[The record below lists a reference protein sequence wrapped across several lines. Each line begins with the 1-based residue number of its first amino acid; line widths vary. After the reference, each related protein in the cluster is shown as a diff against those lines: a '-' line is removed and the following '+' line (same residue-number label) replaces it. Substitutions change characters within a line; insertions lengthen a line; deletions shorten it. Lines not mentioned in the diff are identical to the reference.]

1 MNYISV
7 YLIFLMSLDK
17 KAKLT
22 PLMKQYNQIKVKYP
36 DALLLFRVGDFYET
50 FGKDAIKTSK
60 ILGIILT
67 KKGAGSMSEI
77 ELAGFPYHSIN
88 NYLPK
93 LVKAGCRVAI
103 CDQLENPKLTK
114 KLVKRG
120 VTELVT
126 PGVAIND
133 DVLEHNKNNYLSA
146 ITFGKKKSGISFMD
160 ISTGDFSFFSG
171 SINQINLII
180 EKYDPAEII
189 VSKLS
194 KNEFISNFG
203 TDFTTFF
210 QEDWVFDY
218 ENSYDSLIELF
229 ETNSLKGFGVEDDDK
244 EGIIAAG
251 VVLHYLSETQ
261 NNKLA
266 HIKSLKKINTENYL
280 SLDRFTTRNLE
291 LNYSTNGGVSLIEV
305 IDFTITSIG
314 SRVLKKW
321 LNFPLKSIEKLKQ
334 RHDFVEIL
342 LDEKHLTESLIDH
355 LKEIVDI
362 ERIASKIATAK
373 VNPRELVSLKKSIG
387 EIQKIKNKF
396 EKNSNDLIVKTG
408 KKLIECKTIFS
419 KIENTIK
426 EDVPVSVSKGNFIA
440 EGFSKELDELRA
452 ILKDGK
458 SMLDKIL
465 KKELLE
471 NDIPSLKIGFNN
483 IFGYYFEVRNTHKE
497 KVPNEWIR
505 KQTLVNAERYINED
519 LKNYETKILGAEEK
533 IQELELSYYSEL
545 LNSLQENLEGI
556 MVNSILIGKIDC
568 FLSFAI
574 AASKFNFCK
583 PVFND
588 SNNIQ
593 IVQGRHPVIEQ
604 NLEDGE
610 MFIPNDIE
618 LDQDKQQIM
627 MISGPNMS
635 GKSAIL
641 RQTALIIIM
650 AQIGSYVP
658 AKEVNIGI
666 TDKIFT
672 RVGASDN
679 ISQGESTFMVEMNEA
694 AAILNNL
701 TSKSLI
707 LLDEIGR
714 GTSTYDGIS
723 IAWAIT
729 EYLHEHPFKPK
740 TLFATHYHELNV
752 MKDKFERIKNFNVS
766 VMEGDNNILFLR
778 KLEPEGSEHSFG
790 IHVAKMAGLPKQVI
804 DIANQKLKFLEKSR
818 NISNR
823 KKSLSNKNKEM
834 QLSFISLDDPLVEE
848 LKQEILKIDID
859 NLKPLEALLVLNKLK
874 KKLDNG

>member
-1 MNYISV
+1 
-7 YLIFLMSLDK
+7 MSLDK
-17 KAKLT
+17 KVKLT

-50 FGKDAIKTSK
+50 FGKDAIKASK

-146 ITFGKKKSGISFMD
+146 ITFGKNKSGISFMD

-171 SINQINLII
+171 SINQIKLII
-180 EKYDPAEII
+180 EKYEPAEIV

-194 KNEFISNFG
+194 KTEFFSNFG

-218 ENSYDSLIELF
+218 ENSYESLIELF
-229 ETNSLKGFGVEDDDK
+229 ETKSLKGFGVEVDDK

-261 NNKLA
+261 HNKLA

-291 LNYSTNGGVSLIEV
+291 LNYSANGGVSLIEV
-305 IDFTITSIG
+305 IDFTSTSIG

-321 LNFPLKSIEKLKQ
+321 LNFPLKSIQKLKL

-342 LDEKHLTESLIDH
+342 LNEKKLTENLINH

-387 EIQKIKNKF
+387 EIQMIKKTF
-396 EKNSNDLIVKTG
+396 EKNNNDLIIKTG
-408 KKLIECKTIFS
+408 KKLVTCKTIFS
-419 KIENTIK
+419 KIEKTIK
-426 EDVPVSVSKGNFIA
+426 EDVPVSISKGNFIA
-440 EGFSKELDELRA
+440 EGFSKELDELRGL
-452 ILKDGK
+452 IKHGK

-465 KKELLE
+465 KKELLK

-505 KQTLVNAERYINED
+505 KQTLVSAERYINED

-533 IQELELSYYSEL
+533 IQELELSYYSQL
-545 LNSLQENLEGI
+545 LNSLQENLDGI
-556 MVNSILIGKIDC
+556 MANSILIGEIDC
-568 FLSFAI
+568 FLSFAT

-583 PVFND
+583 PVFNE

-593 IVQGRHPVIEQ
+593 IIQGRHPVIEQ

-610 MFIPNDIE
+610 IFIPNDIK
-618 LDQDKQQIM
+618 LDQENQQIM

-729 EYLHEHPFKPK
+729 EYLHEHAFKPK

-818 NISNR
+818 DISNR

-848 LKQEILKIDID
+848 LKQEISEIDID
-859 NLKPLEALLVLNKLK
+859 NLKPLEALLILNKLK
-874 KKLDNG
+874 KKLDKG

>member
-1 MNYISV
+1 
-7 YLIFLMSLDK
+7 MSLDK
-17 KAKLT
+17 KVKLT

-50 FGKDAIKTSK
+50 FGKDAIKASK

-146 ITFGKKKSGISFMD
+146 ITFGKNKSGISFMD

-171 SINQINLII
+171 SINQIKLII
-180 EKYDPAEII
+180 EKYEPAEIV

-194 KNEFISNFG
+194 KTEFLSNFG

-218 ENSYDSLIELF
+218 ENSYESLIELF
-229 ETNSLKGFGVEDDDK
+229 ETKSLKGFGVEVDDK

-261 NNKLA
+261 HNKLA

-291 LNYSTNGGVSLIEV
+291 LNYSANGGVSLIEV
-305 IDFTITSIG
+305 IDFTSTSIG

-321 LNFPLKSIEKLKQ
+321 LNFPLKSIQKLKL

-342 LDEKHLTESLIDH
+342 LNEKKLTENLINH

-387 EIQKIKNKF
+387 EIQMIKKTF
-396 EKNSNDLIVKTG
+396 EKNNNDLIIKTG
-408 KKLIECKTIFS
+408 KKLVTCKTIFS
-419 KIENTIK
+419 KIEKTIK
-426 EDVPVSVSKGNFIA
+426 EDVPVSISKGNFIA
-440 EGFSKELDELRA
+440 EGFSKELDELRGL
-452 ILKDGK
+452 IKHGK

-465 KKELLE
+465 KKELLK

-505 KQTLVNAERYINED
+505 KQTLVSAERYINED

-533 IQELELSYYSEL
+533 IQELELSYYSQL
-545 LNSLQENLEGI
+545 LNSLQENLDGI
-556 MVNSILIGKIDC
+556 MANSILIGEIDC
-568 FLSFAI
+568 FLSFAT

-583 PVFND
+583 PVFNE

-593 IVQGRHPVIEQ
+593 IIQGRHPVIEQ

-610 MFIPNDIE
+610 IFIPNDIK
-618 LDQDKQQIM
+618 LDQENQQIM

-729 EYLHEHPFKPK
+729 EYLHEHAFKPK

-818 NISNR
+818 DISNR

-848 LKQEILKIDID
+848 LKQEISEIDID
-859 NLKPLEALLVLNKLK
+859 NLKPLEALLILNKLK
-874 KKLDNG
+874 KKLDKG

>member
-1 MNYISV
+1 
-7 YLIFLMSLDK
+7 MSLDK
-17 KAKLT
+17 KVKIT

-50 FGKDAIKTSK
+50 FGKDAIKASK

-126 PGVAIND
+126 PGVAMND
-133 DVLEHNKNNYLSA
+133 DVLDQNKNNYLSA

-160 ISTGDFSFFSG
+160 ISTGDFTFFSG
-171 SINQINLII
+171 SINQIKLII

-189 VSKLS
+189 ISKTS
-194 KNEFISNFG
+194 KNEFYSIFG
-203 TDFTTFF
+203 TDYTTFF

-218 ENSYDSLIELF
+218 ENSCDSLIELF
-229 ETNSLKGFGVEDDDK
+229 ETKSLKGFGVEDDDK

-261 NNKLA
+261 HNKLA
-266 HIKSLKKINTENYL
+266 HIKSIQKINTENHL
-280 SLDRFTTRNLE
+280 SLDRFTSRNLE
-291 LNYSTNGGVSLIEV
+291 LNYSTNGGVPLIEV
-305 IDFTITSIG
+305 IDFTTTSIG
-314 SRVLKKW
+314 SRLLKKW
-321 LNFPLKSIEKLKQ
+321 LNFPLKSIEKLKV

-342 LDEKHLTESLIDH
+342 LDEKNLTASLITH

-387 EIQKIKNKF
+387 EIQEIKNIF

-408 KKLIECKTIFS
+408 KKFVTCKAIFS
-419 KIENTIK
+419 KIEKTIK
-426 EDVPVSVSKGNFIA
+426 EDVPVAVSKGNFIA
-440 EGFSKELDELRA
+440 EGFSKELDELRE
-452 ILKDGK
+452 ILNDGK
-458 SMLDKIL
+458 SMLNKIL
-465 KKELLE
+465 KKELLK

-483 IFGYYFEVRNTHKE
+483 IFGYYFEVRNTHRE
-497 KVPNEWIR
+497 KVPNEWSR

-533 IQELELSYYSEL
+533 IQELELSYYSKL
-545 LNSLQENLEGI
+545 LNSLQENLDGI
-556 MVNSILIGKIDC
+556 MVNSVLIGKIDC

-583 PVFND
+583 PVFNE

-593 IVQGRHPVIEQ
+593 IIQGRHPVIEQ

-610 MFIPNDIE
+610 VFIPNDIE
-618 LDQDKQQIM
+618 LDQEKQQIM

-650 AQIGSYVP
+650 AQIGSFVS
-658 AKEVNIGI
+658 ANKVNIGI

-729 EYLHEHPFKPK
+729 EYLHEHPLKPK

-752 MKDKFERIKNFNVS
+752 MKDKFGRIKNFNVS
-766 VMEGDNNILFLR
+766 VMESDNNILFLR

-818 NISNR
+818 NILDR

-834 QLSFISLDDPLVEE
+834 QLSFISLDDPIVEE

-859 NLKPLEALLVLNKLK
+859 NLKPLEALIILNKLK
-874 KKLDNG
+874 KKLDIG

>member
-1 MNYISV
+1 MG
-7 YLIFLMSLDK
+7 LDK
-17 KAKLT
+17 KVKLT

-50 FGKDAIKTSK
+50 FGEDAIKASK

-171 SINQINLII
+171 SINQIKLII

-189 VSKLS
+189 ISKLS
-194 KNEFISNFG
+194 KKEFQSNFG
-203 TDFTTFF
+203 SDFTTFF

-218 ENSYDSLIELF
+218 ENSYDLLKEIF
-229 ETNSLKGFGVEDDDK
+229 ETKTLKGFGVENDDK

-261 NNKLA
+261 HNKLS
-266 HIKSLKKINTENYL
+266 HIKSLKRIDTENYL
-280 SLDRFTTRNLE
+280 SLDRFTSRNLE
-291 LNYSTNGGVSLIEV
+291 LNYSTNGGVSLIDV
-305 IDFTITSIG
+305 IDFTTTSIG
-314 SRVLKKW
+314 SRLLKKW
-321 LNFPLKSIEKLKQ
+321 LNFPLKSIKKLKL

-342 LDEKHLTESLIDH
+342 LNEKKLTESLIDH

-362 ERIASKIATAK
+362 ERIASKIATSK
-373 VNPRELVSLKKSIG
+373 VNPRELVALKKSIG
-387 EIQKIKNKF
+387 EIQKIKNGF
-396 EKNSNDLIVKTG
+396 EKNSNNLIVKTG
-408 KKLIECKTIFS
+408 KKLVTCETIFS
-419 KIENTIK
+419 EIEKTIK
-426 EDVPVSVSKGNFIA
+426 ENVPVSVSKGNFIA
-440 EGFSKELDELRA
+440 EGFSKELDELRE
-452 ILKDGK
+452 IIKDGK
-458 SMLDKIL
+458 SMLDKML
-465 KKELLE
+465 KKELLK

-483 IFGYYFEVRNTHKE
+483 IFGYYFEVRNTHKG

-505 KQTLVNAERYINED
+505 KQTLVNAERYVNED

-533 IQELELSYYSEL
+533 IRELELKYYSKL
-545 LNSLQENLEGI
+545 LNSLQKNLDGI

-574 AASKFNFCK
+574 AASKFKFCR
-583 PVFND
+583 PVFNE
-588 SNNIQ
+588 SNNIE
-593 IVQGRHPVIEQ
+593 IIQGRHPVIEQ
-604 NLEDGE
+604 NLDDGE
-610 MFIPNDIE
+610 LFIPNDIR
-618 LDQDKQQIM
+618 LDQNNQQIM

-650 AQIGSYVP
+650 AQIGSFVP

-679 ISQGESTFMVEMNEA
+679 ISQGESTFMVEMNES

-729 EYLHEHPFKPK
+729 EYLHQHPLKPK

-752 MKDKFERIKNFNVS
+752 MKDEFKRIKNFNVS
-766 VMEGDNNILFLR
+766 VMESDNNILFLR
-778 KLEPEGSEHSFG
+778 KLKPEGSEHSFG
-790 IHVAKMAGLPKQVI
+790 IHVAKMAGLPKEVI

-818 NISNR
+818 NTSNR
-823 KKSLSNKNKEM
+823 KKSLSKKNNEM
-834 QLSFISLDDPLVEE
+834 QLSFISLDDPLIEE

-859 NLKPLEALLVLNKLK
+859 NLKPLDALVILNKLK

>member
-1 MNYISV
+1 
-7 YLIFLMSLDK
+7 MSLDK
-17 KAKLT
+17 GVKLT

-50 FGKDAIKTSK
+50 FGKDAIKASK

-171 SINQINLII
+171 SISQIKLII
-180 EKYDPAEII
+180 EKYEPAEII
-189 VSKLS
+189 ISKLS
-194 KNEFISNFG
+194 KNEFLSNFG
-203 TDFTTFF
+203 ADLTTFF

-218 ENSYDSLIELF
+218 ENSHDSLTELF
-229 ETNSLKGFGVEDDDK
+229 ETKSLKGFGVEDDDR

-261 NNKLA
+261 HNKLA
-266 HIKSLKKINTENYL
+266 HIKSFKKINSENYL

-305 IDFTITSIG
+305 IDFTTTSIG

-321 LNFPLKSIEKLKQ
+321 LNFPLKSIQKLKL
-334 RHDFVEIL
+334 RHNFVEIL
-342 LDEKHLTESLIDH
+342 LDDTHLKENLIDR

-362 ERIASKIATAK
+362 ERIASKIATLK
-373 VNPRELVSLKKSIG
+373 VNPRELVSLKKSIV
-387 EIQKIKNKF
+387 EIQNIKKIF

-408 KKLIECKTIFS
+408 KKLVTCNTIFS
-419 KIENTIK
+419 KIEKTIK
-426 EDVPVSVSKGNFIA
+426 EDVPVSISKGNFIA
-440 EGFSKELDELRA
+440 NGFSKELDELRLL
-452 ILKDGK
+452 LKDGK

-497 KVPNEWIR
+497 KVPNEWVR

-533 IQELELSYYSEL
+533 IQELEMNYYSQL
-545 LNSLQENLEGI
+545 LNSLQEHLEGI

-568 FLSFAI
+568 FLSFAL

-583 PVFND
+583 PVFNE
-588 SNNIQ
+588 SNNIK
-593 IVQGRHPVIEQ
+593 IIQGRHPVIEQ

-610 MFIPNDIE
+610 IFIPNDIE
-618 LDQDKQQIM
+618 LDQVKQQIM

-658 AKEVNIGI
+658 AKEVDIGI

-672 RVGASDN
+672 RVGANDN
-679 ISQGESTFMVEMNEA
+679 ISKGESTFMVEMNEA

-766 VMEGDNNILFLR
+766 VMESDNNILFLR

-790 IHVAKMAGLPKQVI
+790 IHVAKLAGLPKQVI
-804 DIANQKLKFLEKSR
+804 EIANQKLKFLEKSH
-818 NISNR
+818 NISDR
-823 KKSLSNKNKEM
+823 KKSLSNKKKEM
-834 QLSFISLDDPLVEE
+834 QLSFISPEDPLGEE
-848 LKQEILKIDID
+848 LKQEISKIDID
-859 NLKPLEALLVLNKLK
+859 NLKPLEALLILNKLK
-874 KKLDNG
+874 KKLGKG

>member
-1 MNYISV
+1 
-7 YLIFLMSLDK
+7 MSLDK
-17 KAKLT
+17 GVKLT

-50 FGKDAIKTSK
+50 FGKDAIKASK

-171 SINQINLII
+171 SISQIKLIV
-180 EKYDPAEII
+180 EKYEPAEII
-189 VSKLS
+189 ISKLS
-194 KNEFISNFG
+194 KNEFLSNFG
-203 TDFTTFF
+203 ADLTTFF

-218 ENSYDSLIELF
+218 ENSHDSLIELF
-229 ETNSLKGFGVEDDDK
+229 ETKSLKGFGVEDDDR

-261 NNKLA
+261 HNKLA
-266 HIKSLKKINTENYL
+266 HIKSFKKINSENYL

-305 IDFTITSIG
+305 IDFTTTSIG

-321 LNFPLKSIEKLKQ
+321 LNFPLKSIQKLKL

-342 LDEKHLTESLIDH
+342 LDDTHLKENLIDR

-362 ERIASKIATAK
+362 ERIASKIATLK
-373 VNPRELVSLKKSIG
+373 VNPRELVSLKKSIV
-387 EIQKIKNKF
+387 EIQNIKKIF

-408 KKLIECKTIFS
+408 KKLVTCNTIFS
-419 KIENTIK
+419 KIEKTIK
-426 EDVPVSVSKGNFIA
+426 EDVPVSISKGNFIA
-440 EGFSKELDELRA
+440 NGFSKKLDELRLL
-452 ILKDGK
+452 LKDGK

-497 KVPNEWIR
+497 KVPNEWVR

-533 IQELELSYYSEL
+533 IQELELNYYSQL
-545 LNSLQENLEGI
+545 LNSLQEHLEGI

-568 FLSFAI
+568 FLSFAL

-583 PVFND
+583 PVFNE
-588 SNNIQ
+588 SNNIK
-593 IVQGRHPVIEQ
+593 IIQGRHPVIEQ

-610 MFIPNDIE
+610 IFIPNDIE
-618 LDQDKQQIM
+618 LDQVKQQIM

-672 RVGASDN
+672 RVGANDN
-679 ISQGESTFMVEMNEA
+679 ISKGESTFMVEMNEA

-766 VMEGDNNILFLR
+766 VMESDNNILFLR

-804 DIANQKLKFLEKSR
+804 EIANQKLKFLEKSH
-818 NISNR
+818 NISDR
-823 KKSLSNKNKEM
+823 KKSLSNKKKEM

-848 LKQEILKIDID
+848 LKHEILEIDID
-859 NLKPLEALLVLNKLK
+859 NLKPLEALLILNKLK
-874 KKLDNG
+874 KKLDKG

>member
-1 MNYISV
+1 MGLN
-7 YLIFLMSLDK
+7 K
-17 KAKLT
+17 KVKLT

-50 FGKDAIKTSK
+50 FGEDAIKASK

-171 SINQINLII
+171 SINQIKLII
-180 EKYDPAEII
+180 EKYNPAEII
-189 VSKLS
+189 ISKLT
-194 KNEFISNFG
+194 KKEFQSNFG
-203 TDFTTFF
+203 SDFTTFF

-218 ENSYDSLIELF
+218 ENSYDSLKEIF
-229 ETNSLKGFGVEDDDK
+229 ETKTLKGFGVENDDK

-261 NNKLA
+261 HNKLA
-266 HIKSLKKINTENYL
+266 HIKTLKRIDTENYL
-280 SLDRFTTRNLE
+280 SLDKFTTRNLE
-291 LNYSTNGGVSLIEV
+291 LNYSTNGGVSLIDV
-305 IDFTITSIG
+305 IDFTTTSIG
-314 SRVLKKW
+314 SRLLKKW
-321 LNFPLKSIEKLKQ
+321 LNFPLKSIKKLKL

-342 LDEKHLTESLIDH
+342 LNEKKLTDSLIDH

-362 ERIASKIATAK
+362 ERIASKIATSK

-387 EIQKIKNKF
+387 EIQKIKNRF
-396 EKNSNDLIVKTG
+396 ENNSNDLIVKTG
-408 KKLIECKTIFS
+408 KKLVTCETIFS
-419 KIENTIK
+419 EIEKTIK

-440 EGFSKELDELRA
+440 EGFSKELDELRE
-452 ILKDGK
+452 ILRGGK

-465 KKELLE
+465 KQELLK

-505 KQTLVNAERYINED
+505 KQTLVNAERYVNED

-533 IQELELSYYSEL
+533 IQELELRYYSKL
-545 LNSLQENLEGI
+545 LNSLQKNLDGI

-574 AASKFNFCK
+574 AASKFKFCK
-583 PVFND
+583 PVFNE
-588 SNNIQ
+588 SNNIE
-593 IVQGRHPVIEQ
+593 IIQGRHPVIEQ
-604 NLEDGE
+604 NLDDGE
-610 MFIPNDIE
+610 LFIPNDIR
-618 LDQDKQQIM
+618 LDQNNQQIM
-627 MISGPNMS
+627 IISGPNMS

-650 AQIGSYVP
+650 AQIGSFVP

-679 ISQGESTFMVEMNEA
+679 ISQGESTFMVEMNES

-729 EYLHEHPFKPK
+729 EYLHQHPLKPK

-752 MKDKFERIKNFNVS
+752 MKDEFKRIKNFNVS
-766 VMEGDNNILFLR
+766 VMESDNNILFLR

-790 IHVAKMAGLPKQVI
+790 IHVAKMAGLPKEVI

-818 NISNR
+818 NTSNR
-823 KKSLSNKNKEM
+823 KKSLSKKNDEM
-834 QLSFISLDDPLVEE
+834 QLSFISLDDPLIEE
-848 LKQEILKIDID
+848 LKQEILKLDID
-859 NLKPLEALLVLNKLK
+859 NLKPLDALVVLNKLK

>member
-1 MNYISV
+1 
-7 YLIFLMSLDK
+7 MSLDK
-17 KAKLT
+17 EVKLT

-50 FGKDAIKTSK
+50 FGKDAIKASK

-171 SINQINLII
+171 SISQIKLII
-180 EKYDPAEII
+180 EKYEPSEII
-189 VSKLS
+189 ISKLS
-194 KNEFISNFG
+194 KNEFLSNFSA
-203 TDFTTFF
+203 DLTTFF

-218 ENSYDSLIELF
+218 ENSHDSLIELF
-229 ETNSLKGFGVEDDDK
+229 ETKSLKGFGVEDDDI

-261 NNKLA
+261 HNKLA
-266 HIKSLKKINTENYL
+266 HIKSLKKINSENYL

-305 IDFTITSIG
+305 IDFTTTSIG

-321 LNFPLKSIEKLKQ
+321 LNFPLKSIQKLKL

-342 LDEKHLTESLIDH
+342 LDDTHLKENLIDR

-362 ERIASKIATAK
+362 ERIASKIATLK
-373 VNPRELVSLKKSIG
+373 VNPRELVSLKKSIV
-387 EIQKIKNKF
+387 EIQNIKKIF

-408 KKLIECKTIFS
+408 KKLVTCNTIFS
-419 KIENTIK
+419 KIEKTIK
-426 EDVPVSVSKGNFIA
+426 EDVPVSISKGNFIA
-440 EGFSKELDELRA
+440 NGFSKELDELRLL
-452 ILKDGK
+452 LKDGK

-465 KKELLE
+465 KKELLG

-497 KVPNEWIR
+497 KVPNEWVR

-533 IQELELSYYSEL
+533 IQELELNYYSQL
-545 LNSLQENLEGI
+545 LNSLQEHLEGI

-568 FLSFAI
+568 FLSFAL

-583 PVFND
+583 PVFNE
-588 SNNIQ
+588 SNNIK
-593 IVQGRHPVIEQ
+593 IIQGRHPVIEQ

-610 MFIPNDIE
+610 IFIPNDIE
-618 LDQDKQQIM
+618 LDQVKQQIM

-672 RVGASDN
+672 RVGANDN
-679 ISQGESTFMVEMNEA
+679 ISKGESTFMVEMNEA

-766 VMEGDNNILFLR
+766 VMESDNNILFLR

-804 DIANQKLKFLEKSR
+804 EIANQKLKFLEKSH
-818 NISNR
+818 NISDR
-823 KKSLSNKNKEM
+823 KKSLSDKKKEM
-834 QLSFISLDDPLVEE
+834 QLSFISPEDALGEE
-848 LKQEILKIDID
+848 LKQEISKIDID
-859 NLKPLEALLVLNKLK
+859 NLKPLEALLILNKLK
-874 KKLDNG
+874 KKLGKG

>member
-1 MNYISV
+1 
-7 YLIFLMSLDK
+7 MSLDK
-17 KAKLT
+17 EVKLT

-50 FGKDAIKTSK
+50 FGKDAIKASK

-171 SINQINLII
+171 SISQIKLII
-180 EKYDPAEII
+180 EKYEPAEII
-189 VSKLS
+189 ISKLS
-194 KNEFISNFG
+194 KNEFLSNFG
-203 TDFTTFF
+203 ADLTTFF

-218 ENSYDSLIELF
+218 ENSHDSLIELF
-229 ETNSLKGFGVEDDDK
+229 ETKSLKGFGVEDDDR

-261 NNKLA
+261 HNKLA
-266 HIKSLKKINTENYL
+266 HIKSFKKINSENYL

-305 IDFTITSIG
+305 IDFTTTSIG

-321 LNFPLKSIEKLKQ
+321 LNFPLKSIQKLKL

-342 LDEKHLTESLIDH
+342 LDDTHLKENLIDR

-362 ERIASKIATAK
+362 ERIASKIATLK
-373 VNPRELVSLKKSIG
+373 VNPRELVSLKKSIV
-387 EIQKIKNKF
+387 EIQNIKKIF

-408 KKLIECKTIFS
+408 KKLVTCNTIFS
-419 KIENTIK
+419 KIEKTIK
-426 EDVPVSVSKGNFIA
+426 EDVPVSISKGNFIA
-440 EGFSKELDELRA
+440 NGFSKELDELRLL
-452 ILKDGK
+452 LKDGK

-497 KVPNEWIR
+497 KVPNEWVR

-533 IQELELSYYSEL
+533 IQELELSYYSQL
-545 LNSLQENLEGI
+545 LNSLQEDLEGI
-556 MVNSILIGKIDC
+556 MVNSVLIGKIDC
-568 FLSFAI
+568 FLSFAL

-583 PVFND
+583 PVFNE
-588 SNNIQ
+588 SNNIK
-593 IVQGRHPVIEQ
+593 IIQGRHPVIEQ

-610 MFIPNDIE
+610 IFIPNDIE
-618 LDQDKQQIM
+618 LDQVKQQIM

-672 RVGASDN
+672 RVGANDN
-679 ISQGESTFMVEMNEA
+679 ISKGESTFMVEMNEA

-766 VMEGDNNILFLR
+766 VMESDNNILFLR

-790 IHVAKMAGLPKQVI
+790 IHVAKLAGLPKQVI
-804 DIANQKLKFLEKSR
+804 EIANQKLKFLEKSH
-818 NISNR
+818 NISDR
-823 KKSLSNKNKEM
+823 KKSLSNKKKEM
-834 QLSFISLDDPLVEE
+834 QLSFISPEDPLGEE
-848 LKQEILKIDID
+848 LKQEISKIDID
-859 NLKPLEALLVLNKLK
+859 NLKPLEALLILNKLK
-874 KKLDNG
+874 KKLGKG

>member
-1 MNYISV
+1 
-7 YLIFLMSLDK
+7 MSLDK
-17 KAKLT
+17 EVKLT

-50 FGKDAIKTSK
+50 FGKDAIKASK

-67 KKGAGSMSEI
+67 KKGSGSMSEI

-171 SINQINLII
+171 SISQIKLII
-180 EKYDPAEII
+180 EKYEPAEII
-189 VSKLS
+189 ISKLS
-194 KNEFISNFG
+194 KNEFLSNFSA
-203 TDFTTFF
+203 DLTTFF

-218 ENSYDSLIELF
+218 ENSHDSLIELF
-229 ETNSLKGFGVEDDDK
+229 ETKSLKGFGVEDDDR

-261 NNKLA
+261 HNKLA
-266 HIKSLKKINTENYL
+266 HIKSFKKINSENYL

-305 IDFTITSIG
+305 IDFTTTSIG

-321 LNFPLKSIEKLKQ
+321 LNFPLKSIQKLKL

-342 LDEKHLTESLIDH
+342 LDDTHLKENLIDR

-362 ERIASKIATAK
+362 ERIASKIATLK
-373 VNPRELVSLKKSIG
+373 VNPRELVSLKKSIV
-387 EIQKIKNKF
+387 EIQNIKKIF

-408 KKLIECKTIFS
+408 KKLVTCNTIFS
-419 KIENTIK
+419 KIEKTIK
-426 EDVPVSVSKGNFIA
+426 EDVPVSISKGNFIA
-440 EGFSKELDELRA
+440 NGFSKELDELRLL
-452 ILKDGK
+452 LKDGK

-497 KVPNEWIR
+497 KVPNEWVR

-533 IQELELSYYSEL
+533 IQELELNYYSQL
-545 LNSLQENLEGI
+545 LNSLQEHLEGI

-568 FLSFAI
+568 FLSFAL

-583 PVFND
+583 PVFNE
-588 SNNIQ
+588 SNNIK
-593 IVQGRHPVIEQ
+593 IIQGRHPVIEQ

-610 MFIPNDIE
+610 IFIPNDIE
-618 LDQDKQQIM
+618 LDQVKQQIM

-672 RVGASDN
+672 RVGANDN
-679 ISQGESTFMVEMNEA
+679 ISKGESTFMVEMNEA
-694 AAILNNL
+694 ASILNNL

-766 VMEGDNNILFLR
+766 VMESDNNILFLR

-790 IHVAKMAGLPKQVI
+790 IHVAKLAGLPKQVI
-804 DIANQKLKFLEKSR
+804 EIANQKLKFLEKSH
-818 NISNR
+818 NISDR
-823 KKSLSNKNKEM
+823 KKSLSNKKKEM
-834 QLSFISLDDPLVEE
+834 QLSFISPEDHLGEE
-848 LKQEILKIDID
+848 LKQDILKIDID
-859 NLKPLEALLVLNKLK
+859 NLKPLEALLILNKLK
-874 KKLDNG
+874 KKLGKG

>member
-1 MNYISV
+1 
-7 YLIFLMSLDK
+7 MSLDK
-17 KAKLT
+17 EVKLT

-50 FGKDAIKTSK
+50 FGKDAIKASK

-171 SINQINLII
+171 SISQIKLII
-180 EKYDPAEII
+180 EKYEPAEII
-189 VSKLS
+189 ISKLS
-194 KNEFISNFG
+194 KNEFLSNFG
-203 TDFTTFF
+203 ADLTTFF

-218 ENSYDSLIELF
+218 ENSHDSLTELF
-229 ETNSLKGFGVEDDDK
+229 ETKSLKGFGVEDDDR

-261 NNKLA
+261 HNKLA
-266 HIKSLKKINTENYL
+266 HIKSFKKINSENYL

-305 IDFTITSIG
+305 IDFTTTSIG

-321 LNFPLKSIEKLKQ
+321 LNFPLKSIQKLKL

-342 LDEKHLTESLIDH
+342 LDDTHLKENLIDR

-362 ERIASKIATAK
+362 ERIASKIATLK
-373 VNPRELVSLKKSIG
+373 VNPRELVSLKKSIV
-387 EIQKIKNKF
+387 EIQNIKKIF

-408 KKLIECKTIFS
+408 KKLVTCNTIFS
-419 KIENTIK
+419 KIEKTIK
-426 EDVPVSVSKGNFIA
+426 EDVPVSISKGNFIA
-440 EGFSKELDELRA
+440 NGFSKELDELRLL
-452 ILKDGK
+452 LKDGK

-497 KVPNEWIR
+497 KVPNEWVR

-533 IQELELSYYSEL
+533 IQELELNYYSQL
-545 LNSLQENLEGI
+545 LNSLQEHLEGI

-568 FLSFAI
+568 FLSFAL

-583 PVFND
+583 PVFNE
-588 SNNIQ
+588 SNNIK
-593 IVQGRHPVIEQ
+593 IIQGRHPVIEQ

-610 MFIPNDIE
+610 IFIPNDIE
-618 LDQDKQQIM
+618 LDQVKQQIM

-672 RVGASDN
+672 RVGANDN
-679 ISQGESTFMVEMNEA
+679 ISKGESTFMVEMNEA

-701 TSKSLI
+701 TPKSLI

-766 VMEGDNNILFLR
+766 VMESDNNILFLR

-790 IHVAKMAGLPKQVI
+790 IHVAKLAGLPKQVI
-804 DIANQKLKFLEKSR
+804 EIANQKLKFLEKSH
-818 NISNR
+818 NISDR
-823 KKSLSNKNKEM
+823 KKSLSNKKKEM
-834 QLSFISLDDPLVEE
+834 QLSFISPEDPLGEE
-848 LKQEILKIDID
+848 LKQEISKIDID
-859 NLKPLEALLVLNKLK
+859 NLKPLEALLILNKLK
-874 KKLDNG
+874 KKLGKG

>member
-1 MNYISV
+1 
-7 YLIFLMSLDK
+7 MSLDK
-17 KAKLT
+17 EVKLT

-50 FGKDAIKTSK
+50 FGKDAIKASK

-171 SINQINLII
+171 SISQIKLII
-180 EKYDPAEII
+180 EKYEPAEII
-189 VSKLS
+189 ISKLS
-194 KNEFISNFG
+194 KNEFLSNFG
-203 TDFTTFF
+203 ADLTTFF

-218 ENSYDSLIELF
+218 ENSHDSLTELF
-229 ETNSLKGFGVEDDDK
+229 ETKSLKGFGVEDDDR

-261 NNKLA
+261 HNKLA
-266 HIKSLKKINTENYL
+266 HIKSFKKINSENYL

-305 IDFTITSIG
+305 IDFTTTSIG

-321 LNFPLKSIEKLKQ
+321 LNFPLKSIQKLKL

-342 LDEKHLTESLIDH
+342 LDDTHLKENLIDR

-362 ERIASKIATAK
+362 ERIASKIATLK
-373 VNPRELVSLKKSIG
+373 VNPRELVSLKKSIV
-387 EIQKIKNKF
+387 EIQNIKKIF
-396 EKNSNDLIVKTG
+396 VKNSNDLIVKTG
-408 KKLIECKTIFS
+408 KKLVTCNTIFS
-419 KIENTIK
+419 KIEKTIK
-426 EDVPVSVSKGNFIA
+426 EDVPVSISKGNFIA
-440 EGFSKELDELRA
+440 NGFSKELDELRLL
-452 ILKDGK
+452 LKDGK

-497 KVPNEWIR
+497 KVPNEWVR

-533 IQELELSYYSEL
+533 IQELELNYYSQL
-545 LNSLQENLEGI
+545 LNSLQEHLEGI

-583 PVFND
+583 PVFNE
-588 SNNIQ
+588 SNNIK
-593 IVQGRHPVIEQ
+593 IIQGRHPVIEQ

-610 MFIPNDIE
+610 IFIPNDIE
-618 LDQDKQQIM
+618 LDQVKQQIM

-672 RVGASDN
+672 RVGANDN
-679 ISQGESTFMVEMNEA
+679 ISKGESTFMVEMNEA

-766 VMEGDNNILFLR
+766 VTESDNNILFLR

-790 IHVAKMAGLPKQVI
+790 IHVAKLAGLPKQVI
-804 DIANQKLKFLEKSR
+804 EIANQKLKFLEKSH
-818 NISNR
+818 NISDR
-823 KKSLSNKNKEM
+823 KKSLSNKKKEM
-834 QLSFISLDDPLVEE
+834 QLSFISPEDPLGEE
-848 LKQEILKIDID
+848 LKKEISKIDID
-859 NLKPLEALLVLNKLK
+859 NLKPLEALLILNKLK
-874 KKLDNG
+874 KKLGKG

>member
-1 MNYISV
+1 
-7 YLIFLMSLDK
+7 MSLDK
-17 KAKLT
+17 EVKLT

-50 FGKDAIKTSK
+50 FGKDAIKASK

-171 SINQINLII
+171 SISQIKLII
-180 EKYDPAEII
+180 EKYEPAEII
-189 VSKLS
+189 ISKLS
-194 KNEFISNFG
+194 KNEFLSNFG
-203 TDFTTFF
+203 ADLTTFF

-218 ENSYDSLIELF
+218 ENSHDSLIELF
-229 ETNSLKGFGVEDDDK
+229 ETKSLKGFGVEDDDR

-261 NNKLA
+261 HNKLA
-266 HIKSLKKINTENYL
+266 HIKSFKKINSENYL

-305 IDFTITSIG
+305 IDFTTTSIG

-321 LNFPLKSIEKLKQ
+321 LNFPLKSIQKLKL

-342 LDEKHLTESLIDH
+342 LDDTHLKENLIDR

-362 ERIASKIATAK
+362 ERIASKIATLK
-373 VNPRELVSLKKSIG
+373 VNPRELVSLKKSIV
-387 EIQKIKNKF
+387 EIQNIKKIF

-408 KKLIECKTIFS
+408 KKLVTCNTIFS
-419 KIENTIK
+419 KIEKTIK
-426 EDVPVSVSKGNFIA
+426 EDVPVSISKGNFIA
-440 EGFSKELDELRA
+440 NGFSKELDELRLL
-452 ILKDGK
+452 LKDGK

-497 KVPNEWIR
+497 KVPNEWVR

-533 IQELELSYYSEL
+533 IQELELSYYSQL
-545 LNSLQENLEGI
+545 LNSLQEHLEGI

-568 FLSFAI
+568 FLSFAL

-583 PVFND
+583 PVFNE
-588 SNNIQ
+588 SNNIK
-593 IVQGRHPVIEQ
+593 IIQGRHPVIEQ

-610 MFIPNDIE
+610 IFIPNDIE
-618 LDQDKQQIM
+618 LDQVKQQIM

-672 RVGASDN
+672 RVGANDN
-679 ISQGESTFMVEMNEA
+679 ISKGESTFMVEMNEA

-766 VMEGDNNILFLR
+766 VMESDNNILFLR

-804 DIANQKLKFLEKSR
+804 EIANQKLKFLEKSR
-818 NISNR
+818 NISDR
-823 KKSLSNKNKEM
+823 KKSLSNKKKEM
-834 QLSFISLDDPLVEE
+834 QLSFISPEDPLGEE
-848 LKQEILKIDID
+848 LKQEISKIDID
-859 NLKPLEALLVLNKLK
+859 NLKPLEALLILNKLK
-874 KKLDNG
+874 KKLGKG

>member
-1 MNYISV
+1 MG
-7 YLIFLMSLDK
+7 LDK
-17 KAKLT
+17 KVKLT

-50 FGKDAIKTSK
+50 FGEDAVKTSK

-171 SINQINLII
+171 SINQIKLII

-189 VSKLS
+189 ISKLS
-194 KNEFISNFG
+194 KKEFQSNFG
-203 TDFTTFF
+203 SDFTTFF

-218 ENSYDSLIELF
+218 ENSYDSLKEIF
-229 ETNSLKGFGVEDDDK
+229 ETKTLKGFGVENDDK

-261 NNKLA
+261 HNKLA
-266 HIKSLKKINTENYL
+266 HIKTLKRIDTENYL
-280 SLDRFTTRNLE
+280 SLDKFTIRNLE

-305 IDFTITSIG
+305 IDFTTTSIG
-314 SRVLKKW
+314 SRLLKKW
-321 LNFPLKSIEKLKQ
+321 LNFPLKSIKKLKI

-342 LDEKHLTESLIDH
+342 LNEKKLTESLIDH

-362 ERIASKIATAK
+362 ERIASKIATSK

-387 EIQKIKNKF
+387 EIQKIKNRF

-408 KKLIECKTIFS
+408 KKLVTCETIFS
-419 KIENTIK
+419 EIEKTIK

-440 EGFSKELDELRA
+440 EGFSKELDELRE

-465 KKELLE
+465 EKELLK

-497 KVPNEWIR
+497 KVPNDWIR
-505 KQTLVNAERYINED
+505 KQTLVNAERYVNED

-533 IQELELSYYSEL
+533 IQELELNYYFKL
-545 LNSLQENLEGI
+545 LNSLQKNLDGI
-556 MVNSILIGKIDC
+556 MINSILIGKIDC

-574 AASKFNFCK
+574 AASKFKFCK
-583 PVFND
+583 PVFNE
-588 SNNIQ
+588 SNNIE
-593 IVQGRHPVIEQ
+593 IIQGRHPVIEQ
-604 NLEDGE
+604 NLDDGE
-610 MFIPNDIE
+610 LFIPNDIK
-618 LDQDKQQIM
+618 LDQNNQQIM

-650 AQIGSYVP
+650 AQIGSFVP

-679 ISQGESTFMVEMNEA
+679 ISQGESTFMVEMNES

-729 EYLHEHPFKPK
+729 EYLHQHPLKPK

-752 MKDKFERIKNFNVS
+752 MKDEFKRIKNFNVS
-766 VMEGDNNILFLR
+766 VMESDNNILFLR

-804 DIANQKLKFLEKSR
+804 DIANQKLEFLEKSR
-818 NISNR
+818 NTSNR
-823 KKSLSNKNKEM
+823 KKSLSKKNNEM
-834 QLSFISLDDPLVEE
+834 QLSFISLDDPLIEE

-859 NLKPLEALLVLNKLK
+859 NLKPLEALIILNKLK

>member
-1 MNYISV
+1 
-7 YLIFLMSLDK
+7 MSLDK
-17 KAKLT
+17 EVKLT

-50 FGKDAIKTSK
+50 FGKDAIKASK

-171 SINQINLII
+171 SISQIKLII
-180 EKYDPAEII
+180 EKYEPAEII
-189 VSKLS
+189 ISKLS
-194 KNEFISNFG
+194 KNEFLSNFG
-203 TDFTTFF
+203 ADLTTFF

-218 ENSYDSLIELF
+218 ENSHDSLIELF
-229 ETNSLKGFGVEDDDK
+229 ETKSLKGFGVEDDDI

-261 NNKLA
+261 HNKLA
-266 HIKSLKKINTENYL
+266 HIRSLKKINSENYL

-305 IDFTITSIG
+305 IDFTTTSIG

-321 LNFPLKSIEKLKQ
+321 LNFPLKSIQKLKL

-342 LDEKHLTESLIDH
+342 LDDTHLKENLIDR

-362 ERIASKIATAK
+362 ERIASKIATLK
-373 VNPRELVSLKKSIG
+373 VNPRELVSLKKSIV
-387 EIQKIKNKF
+387 EIQNIKKIF

-408 KKLIECKTIFS
+408 KKLVTCNTIFS
-419 KIENTIK
+419 KIEKTIK
-426 EDVPVSVSKGNFIA
+426 EDVPVSISKGNFIA
-440 EGFSKELDELRA
+440 NGFSKELDELRLL
-452 ILKDGK
+452 LKDGK

-497 KVPNEWIR
+497 KVPNEWVR

-533 IQELELSYYSEL
+533 IQELELNYYSQL
-545 LNSLQENLEGI
+545 LNSLQEHLEGI

-568 FLSFAI
+568 FLSFAL

-583 PVFND
+583 PVFNE
-588 SNNIQ
+588 SNNIK
-593 IVQGRHPVIEQ
+593 IIQGRHPVIEQ

-610 MFIPNDIE
+610 IFIPNDIE
-618 LDQDKQQIM
+618 LDQVKQQIM

-672 RVGASDN
+672 RVGANDN
-679 ISQGESTFMVEMNEA
+679 ISKGESTFMVEMNEA

-766 VMEGDNNILFLR
+766 VMESDNNILFLR

-804 DIANQKLKFLEKSR
+804 EIANQKLKFLEKSH
-818 NISNR
+818 NISDR
-823 KKSLSNKNKEM
+823 KKSLSNKKKEM
-834 QLSFISLDDPLVEE
+834 QLSFISPEDHLGEE
-848 LKQEILKIDID
+848 LKQDILKIDID
-859 NLKPLEALLVLNKLK
+859 NLKPLEALLILNKLK
-874 KKLDNG
+874 KKLGKG

>member
-1 MNYISV
+1 
-7 YLIFLMSLDK
+7 MSLDK
-17 KAKLT
+17 GVKLT

-50 FGKDAIKTSK
+50 FGKDAIKASK

-171 SINQINLII
+171 SISQIKLII
-180 EKYDPAEII
+180 EKYEPAEII
-189 VSKLS
+189 ISKLS
-194 KNEFISNFG
+194 KNEFHSNFG
-203 TDFTTFF
+203 ADLTTFF

-218 ENSYDSLIELF
+218 ENSHDSLTELF
-229 ETNSLKGFGVEDDDK
+229 ETKSLKGFGVEDDDR

-261 NNKLA
+261 HNKLA
-266 HIKSLKKINTENYL
+266 HIKSFKKINSENYL

-305 IDFTITSIG
+305 IDFTTTSIG

-321 LNFPLKSIEKLKQ
+321 LNFPLKSIQKLKL
-334 RHDFVEIL
+334 RHNFVEIL
-342 LDEKHLTESLIDH
+342 LDDTHLKENLIDR

-362 ERIASKIATAK
+362 ERIASKIATLK
-373 VNPRELVSLKKSIG
+373 VNPRELVSLKKSIV
-387 EIQKIKNKF
+387 EIQNIKKIF

-408 KKLIECKTIFS
+408 KKLFTCNTIFS
-419 KIENTIK
+419 KIEKTIK
-426 EDVPVSVSKGNFIA
+426 EDVPVSISKGNFIA
-440 EGFSKELDELRA
+440 KGFSKELDELRLL
-452 ILKDGK
+452 LKDGK

-497 KVPNEWIR
+497 KVPNEWVR

-533 IQELELSYYSEL
+533 IQELELNYYSQL
-545 LNSLQENLEGI
+545 LNSLQEHLEGI

-568 FLSFAI
+568 FLSFAL

-583 PVFND
+583 PVFNE
-588 SNNIQ
+588 SNNIK
-593 IVQGRHPVIEQ
+593 IIQGRHPVIEQ

-610 MFIPNDIE
+610 IFIPNDIE
-618 LDQDKQQIM
+618 LDQVKQQIM

-658 AKEVNIGI
+658 AKEVDIGI

-672 RVGASDN
+672 RVGANDN
-679 ISQGESTFMVEMNEA
+679 ISKGESTFMVEMNEA

-766 VMEGDNNILFLR
+766 VMESDNNILFLR

-790 IHVAKMAGLPKQVI
+790 IHVAKLAGLPKQVI
-804 DIANQKLKFLEKSR
+804 EIANQKLKFLEKSH
-818 NISNR
+818 NISDR
-823 KKSLSNKNKEM
+823 KKSLSNKKKEM
-834 QLSFISLDDPLVEE
+834 QLSFISPEDPLGEE
-848 LKQEILKIDID
+848 LKQEISKIDID
-859 NLKPLEALLVLNKLK
+859 NLKPLEALLILNKLK
-874 KKLDNG
+874 KKLGKG

>member
-1 MNYISV
+1 M
-7 YLIFLMSLDK
+7 
-17 KAKLT
+17 
-22 PLMKQYNQIKVKYP
+22 
-36 DALLLFRVGDFYET
+36 
-50 FGKDAIKTSK
+50 
-60 ILGIILT
+60 
-67 KKGAGSMSEI
+67 
-77 ELAGFPYHSIN
+77 
-88 NYLPK
+88 
-93 LVKAGCRVAI
+93 
-103 CDQLENPKLTK
+103 
-114 KLVKRG
+114 
-120 VTELVT
+120 
-126 PGVAIND
+126 
-133 DVLEHNKNNYLSA
+133 
-146 ITFGKKKSGISFMD
+146 
-160 ISTGDFSFFSG
+160 
-171 SINQINLII
+171 I
-180 EKYDPAEII
+180 EKYDPAEVI

-194 KNEFISNFG
+194 KKDFHSNFG
-203 TDFTTFF
+203 TDFTMFF

-218 ENSYDSLIELF
+218 ENSFDLLIDLF
-229 ETNSLKGFGVEDDDK
+229 DIKSLKGFGVEEDDK
-244 EGIIAAG
+244 EGIVAAG

-261 NNKLA
+261 HKKLA
-266 HIKSLKKINTENYL
+266 HIKSLKKINTENHL

-291 LNYSTNGGVSLIEV
+291 LNYSSNGGVSLIDT

-314 SRVLKKW
+314 SRLLKKW
-321 LNFPLKSIEKLKQ
+321 LNFPLKSIGKLKI

-342 LDEKHLTESLIDH
+342 LNEKKLTESLTDH

-362 ERIASKIATAK
+362 ERIASKIATSK
-373 VNPRELVSLKKSIG
+373 VNPRELISLKKSIS
-387 EIQKIKNKF
+387 EIQKIKNRF

-408 KKLIECKTIFS
+408 KKLVTCKTIFNE
-419 KIENTIK
+419 IENTIK

-440 EGFSKELDELRA
+440 EGFSEELDELRA
-452 ILKDGK
+452 ILNNGK

-465 KKELLE
+465 KKELFK

-483 IFGYYFEVRNTHKE
+483 VFGYYFEVRNTHKE
-497 KVPNEWIR
+497 KVPNQWIR

-533 IQELELSYYSEL
+533 IQELELTYYSQL
-545 LNSLQENLEGI
+545 LNSLQKNLDGI

-574 AASKFNFCK
+574 AASKFKFCK
-583 PVFND
+583 PIFNE
-588 SNNIQ
+588 SNNIE
-593 IVQGRHPVIEQ
+593 IIQGRHPVIEQ
-604 NLEDGE
+604 NLDDGE
-610 MFIPNDIE
+610 LFIPNDIK
-618 LDQDKQQIM
+618 LDQKNQQIM

-650 AQIGSYVP
+650 AQIGSFVP
-658 AKEVNIGI
+658 AKKVNIGI
-666 TDKIFT
+666 TDKIFR

-729 EYLHEHPFKPK
+729 EYLHQHPLKPK

-752 MKDKFERIKNFNVS
+752 MKDEFKRIKNFNVS
-766 VMEGDNNILFLR
+766 VMESDNNILFLR

-818 NISNR
+818 NTSNT
-823 KKSLSNKNKEM
+823 KKSLSNKNNEM
-834 QLSFISLDDPLVEE
+834 QLSFISLDDPLIEE
-848 LKQEILKIDID
+848 IKQQILKIDID
-859 NLKPLEALLVLNKLK
+859 DLKPLEALVILNKLK

>member
-1 MNYISV
+1 
-7 YLIFLMSLDK
+7 MSLDK
-17 KAKLT
+17 EVKLT

-50 FGKDAIKTSK
+50 FGKDAIKASK

-171 SINQINLII
+171 SINQIKLII
-180 EKYDPAEII
+180 EKYEPAEII
-189 VSKLS
+189 ISKLS
-194 KNEFISNFG
+194 KNEFLSNFG
-203 TDFTTFF
+203 ADLTTFF

-218 ENSYDSLIELF
+218 ENSHDSLIELF
-229 ETNSLKGFGVEDDDK
+229 ETKSLKGFGVEDDDR

-261 NNKLA
+261 HNKLA
-266 HIKSLKKINTENYL
+266 HIKSLKKINSENYL

-305 IDFTITSIG
+305 IDFTTTSIG

-321 LNFPLKSIEKLKQ
+321 LNFPLKSIQKLKL

-342 LDEKHLTESLIDH
+342 LDDTHLKENLIDR

-362 ERIASKIATAK
+362 ERIASKIATLK
-373 VNPRELVSLKKSIG
+373 VNPRELVSLKKSIV
-387 EIQKIKNKF
+387 EIQNIKKIF

-408 KKLIECKTIFS
+408 KKLVTCNTIFS
-419 KIENTIK
+419 KIEKTIK
-426 EDVPVSVSKGNFIA
+426 EDVPVSISKGNFIA
-440 EGFSKELDELRA
+440 KGFSKELDELRLL
-452 ILKDGK
+452 LKDGK

-497 KVPNEWIR
+497 KVPNEWVR

-533 IQELELSYYSEL
+533 IQELELSYYSQL
-545 LNSLQENLEGI
+545 LNSLQEHLEGI

-568 FLSFAI
+568 FLSFAL

-583 PVFND
+583 PVFNE
-588 SNNIQ
+588 SNNIK
-593 IVQGRHPVIEQ
+593 IIQGRHPVIEQ

-610 MFIPNDIE
+610 IFIPNDIE
-618 LDQDKQQIM
+618 LDQVKQQIM

-672 RVGASDN
+672 RVGANDN
-679 ISQGESTFMVEMNEA
+679 ISKGESTFMVEMNEA

-766 VMEGDNNILFLR
+766 VMESDNNILFLR

-804 DIANQKLKFLEKSR
+804 EIANQKLKFLEKSR
-818 NISNR
+818 NISDR
-823 KKSLSNKNKEM
+823 KKSLSNKKKEM
-834 QLSFISLDDPLVEE
+834 QLSFISPEDPLGEE
-848 LKQEILKIDID
+848 LKQEISKIDID
-859 NLKPLEALLVLNKLK
+859 NLKPLEALLILNKLK
-874 KKLDNG
+874 KKLGKG

>member
-1 MNYISV
+1 
-7 YLIFLMSLDK
+7 MSLDK
-17 KAKLT
+17 EVKLT

-50 FGKDAIKTSK
+50 FGKDAIKASK

-171 SINQINLII
+171 SINQIKLII
-180 EKYDPAEII
+180 EKHEPSEII
-189 VSKLS
+189 ISKLS
-194 KNEFISNFG
+194 KNEFLSNFG
-203 TDFTTFF
+203 SDLTTFF

-218 ENSYDSLIELF
+218 ENSHDSLIELF
-229 ETNSLKGFGVEDDDK
+229 ETKSLKGFGVEDDDR

-261 NNKLA
+261 HNKLA
-266 HIKSLKKINTENYL
+266 HIKSFKKINSENYL

-305 IDFTITSIG
+305 IDFTTTSIG

-321 LNFPLKSIEKLKQ
+321 LNFPLKSIQKLKL

-342 LDEKHLTESLIDH
+342 LDDTHLKENLIDR

-362 ERIASKIATAK
+362 ERIASKIATLK
-373 VNPRELVSLKKSIG
+373 VNPRELVSLKKSIV
-387 EIQKIKNKF
+387 EIQNIKKIF

-408 KKLIECKTIFS
+408 KKLVTCNTIFS
-419 KIENTIK
+419 KIEKTIK
-426 EDVPVSVSKGNFIA
+426 EDVPVSISKGNFIA
-440 EGFSKELDELRA
+440 NGFSKELDELRLL
-452 ILKDGK
+452 LKDGK

-497 KVPNEWIR
+497 KVPNEWVR

-533 IQELELSYYSEL
+533 IQELELSYYSQL
-545 LNSLQENLEGI
+545 LNSLQEHLEGI

-568 FLSFAI
+568 FLSFAL

-583 PVFND
+583 PVFNE
-588 SNNIQ
+588 SNNIK
-593 IVQGRHPVIEQ
+593 IIQGRHPVIEQ

-610 MFIPNDIE
+610 IFIPNDIE
-618 LDQDKQQIM
+618 LDQVKQQIM

-672 RVGASDN
+672 RVGANDN
-679 ISQGESTFMVEMNEA
+679 ISKGESTFMVEMNEA

-701 TSKSLI
+701 TPKSLI

-729 EYLHEHPFKPK
+729 EYLHEHQFKPK

-766 VMEGDNNILFLR
+766 VMESDNKILFLR

-804 DIANQKLKFLEKSR
+804 EIANQKLKFLEKSR
-818 NISNR
+818 NISDR
-823 KKSLSNKNKEM
+823 KKSLSNKKKEM
-834 QLSFISLDDPLVEE
+834 QLSFIAPEDPLGEE

-859 NLKPLEALLVLNKLK
+859 NLKPLEALLILNKLR
-874 KKLDNG
+874 KKLSKG

>member
-342 LDEKHLTESLIDH
+342 LDEKHLTESLINH

-859 NLKPLEALLVLNKLK
+859 NLKPLEALLILNKLK

>member
-1 MNYISV
+1 
-7 YLIFLMSLDK
+7 MSLDK
-17 KAKLT
+17 EVKLT

-50 FGKDAIKTSK
+50 FGKDAIKASK

-171 SINQINLII
+171 SISQIKLII
-180 EKYDPAEII
+180 EKYEPAEII
-189 VSKLS
+189 ISKLS
-194 KNEFISNFG
+194 KNEFLSNFG
-203 TDFTTFF
+203 ADFTTFF

-218 ENSYDSLIELF
+218 ENSHDSLIELF
-229 ETNSLKGFGVEDDDK
+229 ETKSLKGFGVEDDDI

-261 NNKLA
+261 HNKLA
-266 HIKSLKKINTENYL
+266 HIKSLKKINSENYL

-305 IDFTITSIG
+305 IDFTTTSIG

-321 LNFPLKSIEKLKQ
+321 LNFPLKSIQKLKL

-342 LDEKHLTESLIDH
+342 LDDTHLKENLIDR

-362 ERIASKIATAK
+362 ERIASKIATLK
-373 VNPRELVSLKKSIG
+373 VNPRELVSLKKSIV
-387 EIQKIKNKF
+387 EIQNIKKIF

-408 KKLIECKTIFS
+408 KKLVTCNTIFS
-419 KIENTIK
+419 KIEKTIK
-426 EDVPVSVSKGNFIA
+426 EDVPVSISKGNFIA
-440 EGFSKELDELRA
+440 NGFSKELDELRLL
-452 ILKDGK
+452 LKDGK

-465 KKELLE
+465 KKELLG

-497 KVPNEWIR
+497 KVPNEWVR

-533 IQELELSYYSEL
+533 IQELELNYYSQL
-545 LNSLQENLEGI
+545 LNSLQEHLEGI

-568 FLSFAI
+568 FLSFAL

-583 PVFND
+583 PVFNE
-588 SNNIQ
+588 SNNIK
-593 IVQGRHPVIEQ
+593 IIQGRHPVIEQ

-610 MFIPNDIE
+610 IFIPNDIE
-618 LDQDKQQIM
+618 LDQVKQQIM

-672 RVGASDN
+672 RVGANDN
-679 ISQGESTFMVEMNEA
+679 ISKGESTFMVEMNEA

-766 VMEGDNNILFLR
+766 VMESDNNILFLR

-804 DIANQKLKFLEKSR
+804 EIANQKLKFLEKSH
-818 NISNR
+818 NISDR
-823 KKSLSNKNKEM
+823 KKSLSDKKKEM
-834 QLSFISLDDPLVEE
+834 QLSFISPEDPLGEE
-848 LKQEILKIDID
+848 LKQEISKIDID
-859 NLKPLEALLVLNKLK
+859 NLKPLEALLILNKLK
-874 KKLDNG
+874 KKLGKG

>member
-7 YLIFLMSLDK
+7 CLIFLMSLDK
-17 KAKLT
+17 KVKIT

-50 FGKDAIKTSK
+50 FGKDAIKASK

-120 VTELVT
+120 VTEVVT
-126 PGVAIND
+126 PGVAMND
-133 DVLEHNKNNYLSA
+133 DVLDQNKNNYLSA

-160 ISTGDFSFFSG
+160 ISTGDFTFFSG
-171 SINQINLII
+171 SINQIKLII

-189 VSKLS
+189 ISKTS
-194 KNEFISNFG
+194 KNEFYSIFG
-203 TDFTTFF
+203 TDYTTFF

-218 ENSYDSLIELF
+218 ENSCDSLIELF
-229 ETNSLKGFGVEDDDK
+229 ETKSLKGFGVEDDDK

-261 NNKLA
+261 HNKLA
-266 HIKSLKKINTENYL
+266 HIKSIQKINTENHL
-280 SLDRFTTRNLE
+280 SLDRFTSRNLE
-291 LNYSTNGGVSLIEV
+291 LNYSTNGGVPLIEV
-305 IDFTITSIG
+305 IDFTTTSIG
-314 SRVLKKW
+314 SRLLKKW
-321 LNFPLKSIEKLKQ
+321 LNFPLKSIEKLKV

-342 LDEKHLTESLIDH
+342 LDEKNLTASLITH

-387 EIQKIKNKF
+387 EIQEIKNIF

-408 KKLIECKTIFS
+408 KKFVTCKAIFS
-419 KIENTIK
+419 KIEKTIK
-426 EDVPVSVSKGNFIA
+426 EDVPVAVSKGNFIA
-440 EGFSKELDELRA
+440 EGFSKELDELRE
-452 ILKDGK
+452 ILNDGK
-458 SMLDKIL
+458 SMLNKIL
-465 KKELLE
+465 KKELLK

-483 IFGYYFEVRNTHKE
+483 IFGYYFEVRNTHRE
-497 KVPNEWIR
+497 KVPNEWSR

-533 IQELELSYYSEL
+533 IQELELSYYSKL
-545 LNSLQENLEGI
+545 LNSLQENLDGI
-556 MVNSILIGKIDC
+556 MVNSVLIGKIDC

-583 PVFND
+583 PVFNE

-593 IVQGRHPVIEQ
+593 IIQGRHPVIEQ

-610 MFIPNDIE
+610 VFIPNDIK
-618 LDQDKQQIM
+618 LDQEKQQIM

-650 AQIGSYVP
+650 AQIGSFVS
-658 AKEVNIGI
+658 ANKVNIGI

-729 EYLHEHPFKPK
+729 EYLHEHPLKPK

-752 MKDKFERIKNFNVS
+752 MKDKFGRIKNFNVS
-766 VMEGDNNILFLR
+766 VMESDNNILFLR

-818 NISNR
+818 NVLDR

-834 QLSFISLDDPLVEE
+834 QLSFISLDDPIVEE

-859 NLKPLEALLVLNKLK
+859 NLKPLEALIILNKLK
-874 KKLDNG
+874 KKLDIG

>member
-1 MNYISV
+1 
-7 YLIFLMSLDK
+7 MSLDK
-17 KAKLT
+17 KVKIT

-50 FGKDAIKTSK
+50 FGKDAIKASK

-146 ITFGKKKSGISFMD
+146 ITFGKNKSGISFMD

-171 SINQINLII
+171 SINQIKLII
-180 EKYDPAEII
+180 EKYEPAEIV

-194 KNEFISNFG
+194 KTEFLSNFG

-218 ENSYDSLIELF
+218 ENSYESLIELF
-229 ETNSLKGFGVEDDDK
+229 ETKSLKGFGVEVDDK

-261 NNKLA
+261 HKKLA

-291 LNYSTNGGVSLIEV
+291 LNYSANGGVSLIEV
-305 IDFTITSIG
+305 IDFTSTSIG

-321 LNFPLKSIEKLKQ
+321 LNFPLKSIQKLKL

-342 LDEKHLTESLIDH
+342 LNEKKLTENLINH

-387 EIQKIKNKF
+387 EIQMIKKTF
-396 EKNSNDLIVKTG
+396 EKNNNDLIIKTG
-408 KKLIECKTIFS
+408 KKLVTCKTIFT
-419 KIENTIK
+419 KIEKTIK
-426 EDVPVSVSKGNFIA
+426 EDVPVSISKGNFIA
-440 EGFSKELDELRA
+440 EGFSKELDELRGL
-452 ILKDGK
+452 IKHGK

-465 KKELLE
+465 KKELLK

-533 IQELELSYYSEL
+533 IQELELSYYSQL
-545 LNSLQENLEGI
+545 LNSLQENLDGI
-556 MVNSILIGKIDC
+556 MANSILIGKIDC
-568 FLSFAI
+568 FLSFAT

-583 PVFND
+583 PVFNE
-588 SNNIQ
+588 SSNIQ
-593 IVQGRHPVIEQ
+593 IIQGRHPVIEQ

-610 MFIPNDIE
+610 IFIPNDIK
-618 LDQDKQQIM
+618 LDQENQQIM

-729 EYLHEHPFKPK
+729 EYLHEHAFKPK

-818 NISNR
+818 DISNR
-823 KKSLSNKNKEM
+823 KKSLSNKNKEL

-848 LKQEILKIDID
+848 LKKEISEIDID
-859 NLKPLEALLVLNKLK
+859 NLKPLEALLILNKLK
-874 KKLDNG
+874 KKLDKG

>member
-1 MNYISV
+1 
-7 YLIFLMSLDK
+7 MSLDK
-17 KAKLT
+17 EVKLT

-50 FGKDAIKTSK
+50 FGKDAIKASK

-146 ITFGKKKSGISFMD
+146 ITFGEKKSGISFMD

-171 SINQINLII
+171 SINQIKLII
-180 EKYDPAEII
+180 EKYEPAEII
-189 VSKLS
+189 ISKLS
-194 KNEFISNFG
+194 KNEFLSNFG
-203 TDFTTFF
+203 ADLTTFF

-218 ENSYDSLIELF
+218 ENSHDSLIELF
-229 ETNSLKGFGVEDDDK
+229 ETKSLKGFGVEDDDR

-261 NNKLA
+261 HNRLA
-266 HIKSLKKINTENYL
+266 HIKSFKKIHSENYL

-305 IDFTITSIG
+305 VDFTTTSIG

-321 LNFPLKSIEKLKQ
+321 LNFPLKSIQKLKL

-342 LDEKHLTESLIDH
+342 LDDTHLKENLIDR

-362 ERIASKIATAK
+362 ERIASKIATLK
-373 VNPRELVSLKKSIG
+373 VSPRELVSLKKSIV
-387 EIQKIKNKF
+387 EIQNIKKIF

-408 KKLIECKTIFS
+408 KKLVTCNTIFS

-426 EDVPVSVSKGNFIA
+426 EDVPVLISKGNFIA
-440 EGFSKELDELRA
+440 NGFSKELDELRFL
-452 ILKDGK
+452 LKDGK

-497 KVPNEWIR
+497 KVPNEWVR

-533 IQELELSYYSEL
+533 IQELELNYYSQL
-545 LNSLQENLEGI
+545 LNSLQEHLEGI

-568 FLSFAI
+568 FLSFAL

-583 PVFND
+583 PVFNE
-588 SNNIQ
+588 SNNIK
-593 IVQGRHPVIEQ
+593 IIQGRHPVIEQ

-610 MFIPNDIE
+610 IFIPNDIE
-618 LDQDKQQIM
+618 LDQVKQQIM

-658 AKEVNIGI
+658 AKDVNIGI

-672 RVGASDN
+672 RVGANDN
-679 ISQGESTFMVEMNEA
+679 ISKGESTFMVEMNEA

-766 VMEGDNNILFLR
+766 VMENDNNILFLR

-804 DIANQKLKFLEKSR
+804 EIANQKLKFLEKSR
-818 NISNR
+818 NISDR
-823 KKSLSNKNKEM
+823 KKSLSNKKKEM
-834 QLSFISLDDPLVEE
+834 QLSFISPEDPLGEE

-859 NLKPLEALLVLNKLK
+859 NLKPLEALLILNKLK
-874 KKLDNG
+874 KKMDKG

>member
-1 MNYISV
+1 
-7 YLIFLMSLDK
+7 MSLDK
-17 KAKLT
+17 EVKLT

-50 FGKDAIKTSK
+50 FGKDAIKASK

-171 SINQINLII
+171 SISQIKLII
-180 EKYDPAEII
+180 EKYEPAEII
-189 VSKLS
+189 ISKLS
-194 KNEFISNFG
+194 KNEFLSNFG
-203 TDFTTFF
+203 ADLTTFF

-218 ENSYDSLIELF
+218 ENSHDSLTELF
-229 ETNSLKGFGVEDDDK
+229 ETKSLKGFGVEDDDR

-261 NNKLA
+261 HNKLA
-266 HIKSLKKINTENYL
+266 HIKSFKKINSENYL

-305 IDFTITSIG
+305 IDFTTTSIG

-321 LNFPLKSIEKLKQ
+321 LNFPLKSIQKLKL

-342 LDEKHLTESLIDH
+342 LDDTHLKENLIDR

-362 ERIASKIATAK
+362 ERIASKIATLK
-373 VNPRELVSLKKSIG
+373 VNPRELVSLKKSIV
-387 EIQKIKNKF
+387 EIQNIKKIF

-408 KKLIECKTIFS
+408 KKLVTCNTIFS
-419 KIENTIK
+419 KIEKTIK
-426 EDVPVSVSKGNFIA
+426 EDVPVSISKGNFIA
-440 EGFSKELDELRA
+440 NGFSEELDELRLL
-452 ILKDGK
+452 LKDGK

-497 KVPNEWIR
+497 KVPNEWVR

-533 IQELELSYYSEL
+533 IQELELSYYSQL
-545 LNSLQENLEGI
+545 LNSLQEHLEGI

-568 FLSFAI
+568 FLSFAL

-583 PVFND
+583 PVFNE
-588 SNNIQ
+588 SNNIK
-593 IVQGRHPVIEQ
+593 IIQGRHPVIEQ

-610 MFIPNDIE
+610 IFIPNDIE
-618 LDQDKQQIM
+618 LDQVKQQIM

-658 AKEVNIGI
+658 AKEVDIGI

-672 RVGASDN
+672 RVGANDN
-679 ISQGESTFMVEMNEA
+679 ISKGESTFMVEMNEA

-766 VMEGDNNILFLR
+766 VMESDNNILFLR

-790 IHVAKMAGLPKQVI
+790 IHVAKLAGLPKQVI
-804 DIANQKLKFLEKSR
+804 EIANQKLKFLEKSR
-818 NISNR
+818 NISDR
-823 KKSLSNKNKEM
+823 KKSLSDKKKEM
-834 QLSFISLDDPLVEE
+834 QLSFISPEDALGEE
-848 LKQEILKIDID
+848 LKQEISKIDID
-859 NLKPLEALLVLNKLK
+859 NLKPLEALLILNKLK
-874 KKLDNG
+874 KKLGKG

>member
-1 MNYISV
+1 
-7 YLIFLMSLDK
+7 MSLDK
-17 KAKLT
+17 GVKLT

-50 FGKDAIKTSK
+50 FGKDAIKASK

-171 SINQINLII
+171 SISQIKLII
-180 EKYDPAEII
+180 EKYEPAEII
-189 VSKLS
+189 ISKLS
-194 KNEFISNFG
+194 KNEFLSNFG
-203 TDFTTFF
+203 ADLTTFF

-218 ENSYDSLIELF
+218 ENSHDSLIELF
-229 ETNSLKGFGVEDDDK
+229 ETKSLKGFGVEDDDR

-261 NNKLA
+261 HNKLA
-266 HIKSLKKINTENYL
+266 HIKSFKKINSENYL

-305 IDFTITSIG
+305 IDFTTTSIG

-321 LNFPLKSIEKLKQ
+321 LNFPLKSIQKLKL

-342 LDEKHLTESLIDH
+342 LDDTHLKENLIDR

-362 ERIASKIATAK
+362 ERIASKIATLK
-373 VNPRELVSLKKSIG
+373 VNPRELVSLKKSIV
-387 EIQKIKNKF
+387 EIQNIKKIF

-408 KKLIECKTIFS
+408 KKLVTCNTIFS
-419 KIENTIK
+419 KIEKTIK
-426 EDVPVSVSKGNFIA
+426 EDVPVSISKGNFIA
-440 EGFSKELDELRA
+440 NGFSKELDELRLL
-452 ILKDGK
+452 LKDGK

-497 KVPNEWIR
+497 KVPNEWVR

-533 IQELELSYYSEL
+533 IQELELSYYSQL

-568 FLSFAI
+568 FLSFAL

-583 PVFND
+583 PVFNE
-588 SNNIQ
+588 SNNIK

-610 MFIPNDIE
+610 IFIPNDIE
-618 LDQDKQQIM
+618 LDQVKQQIM

-672 RVGASDN
+672 RVGANDN
-679 ISQGESTFMVEMNEA
+679 ISKGESTFMVEINEA

-766 VMEGDNNILFLR
+766 VMESDNNILFLR

-790 IHVAKMAGLPKQVI
+790 IHVAKLAGLPKQVI
-804 DIANQKLKFLEKSR
+804 EIANQKLKFLEKSH
-818 NISNR
+818 NISDR
-823 KKSLSNKNKEM
+823 KKSLSNKKKEM
-834 QLSFISLDDPLVEE
+834 QLSFISPEDPLGEE
-848 LKQEILKIDID
+848 LKQEISKIDID
-859 NLKPLEALLVLNKLK
+859 NLKPLEALLILNKLK
-874 KKLDNG
+874 KKLGKG

>member
-1 MNYISV
+1 
-7 YLIFLMSLDK
+7 MSLDK
-17 KAKLT
+17 EVKLT

-50 FGKDAIKTSK
+50 FGKDAIKASQ

-171 SINQINLII
+171 SINEIKLII
-180 EKYDPAEII
+180 EKYEPSEII
-189 VSKLS
+189 ISKLS
-194 KNEFISNFG
+194 KNEFLSNFES
-203 TDFTTFF
+203 DLTTFF

-218 ENSYDSLIELF
+218 ENSHDSLIELF
-229 ETNSLKGFGVEDDDK
+229 ETKSLKGFGVEDDDR

-261 NNKLA
+261 HNKLA
-266 HIKSLKKINTENYL
+266 HIKSFKKINSENYL

-305 IDFTITSIG
+305 IDFTTTSIG
-314 SRVLKKW
+314 SRLLKKW
-321 LNFPLKSIEKLKQ
+321 LNFPLKSIQKLKL

-342 LDEKHLTESLIDH
+342 LDDTHLKENLIDR

-362 ERIASKIATAK
+362 ERIASKIATLK
-373 VNPRELVSLKKSIG
+373 VNPRELVSLKKSIV
-387 EIQKIKNKF
+387 EIQNIKKIF

-408 KKLIECKTIFS
+408 KKLVTCNTIFS
-419 KIENTIK
+419 KIEKTIK
-426 EDVPVSVSKGNFIA
+426 EDVPVSISKGNFIA
-440 EGFSKELDELRA
+440 NGFSEELDELRLL
-452 ILKDGK
+452 LKDGK

-497 KVPNEWIR
+497 KVPNEWVR
-505 KQTLVNAERYINED
+505 KQTLVNAERYINDD

-533 IQELELSYYSEL
+533 IQELELNYYSQL
-545 LNSLQENLEGI
+545 LNSLQEHLEGI

-568 FLSFAI
+568 FLSFAL

-583 PVFND
+583 PVFNE
-588 SNNIQ
+588 SNNIK
-593 IVQGRHPVIEQ
+593 IIQGRHPVIEQ

-610 MFIPNDIE
+610 IFIPNDIE
-618 LDQDKQQIM
+618 LDQVKQQIM

-672 RVGASDN
+672 RVGANDN
-679 ISQGESTFMVEMNEA
+679 ISKGESTFMVEMNEA

-766 VMEGDNNILFLR
+766 VMESDNNILFLR

-790 IHVAKMAGLPKQVI
+790 IHVAKLAGLPKQVI
-804 DIANQKLKFLEKSR
+804 EIANQKLKFLEKSH
-818 NISNR
+818 NISDR
-823 KKSLSNKNKEM
+823 KKSLSNKKKEM
-834 QLSFISLDDPLVEE
+834 QLSFISPEDPLGEE
-848 LKQEILKIDID
+848 LKQEISKIDID
-859 NLKPLEALLVLNKLK
+859 NLKPLEALLILNKLK
-874 KKLDNG
+874 KKLGKG

>member
-1 MNYISV
+1 
-7 YLIFLMSLDK
+7 MSLDK
-17 KAKLT
+17 KVKLT
-22 PLMKQYNQIKVKYP
+22 PLMKQYNEIKIKYP

-50 FGKDAIKTSK
+50 FGKDAIKASK

-67 KKGAGSMSEI
+67 KKGAGSVSEV

-88 NYLPK
+88 TYLPK

-146 ITFGKKKSGISFMD
+146 ITFGQKQSGISFMD
-160 ISTGDFSFFSG
+160 ISTGDFTIFSG
-171 SINQINLII
+171 SINQVKLIF
-180 EKYDPAEII
+180 EKYDPAEVI

-194 KNEFISNFG
+194 KKEFYTNFG
-203 TDFTTFF
+203 TDFTIFF

-229 ETNSLKGFGVEDDDK
+229 DTKSLKGFGVEGDDK
-244 EGIIAAG
+244 EGIVAAG

-261 NNKLA
+261 HKKLA
-266 HIKSLKKINTENYL
+266 HIKSLKKINAENHL
-280 SLDRFTTRNLE
+280 TLDRFTTRNLE

-305 IDFTITSIG
+305 VDFTTTSIG
-314 SRVLKKW
+314 SRLLKKW
-321 LNFPLKSIEKLKQ
+321 LNFPLKSIEKLKL

-342 LDEKHLTESLIDH
+342 LDESKLTESLLNH
-355 LKEIVDI
+355 LMEITDI
-362 ERIASKIATAK
+362 ERIASKIATSK

-387 EIQKIKNKF
+387 EIQKIKNTF
-396 EKNSNDLIVKTG
+396 EKNSNDLIIKTG
-408 KKLIECKTIFS
+408 KKLVTCKRVFSEIEKTI
-419 KIENTIK
+419 KG
-426 EDVPVSVSKGNFIA
+426 DVPVSVSKGDFIA

-497 KVPNEWIR
+497 KVPNEWVR

-533 IQELELSYYSEL
+533 IHELELSHYSKL
-545 LNSLQENLEGI
+545 LNSLQEKLDGI

-583 PVFND
+583 PLFNE
-588 SNNIQ
+588 SNTIE
-593 IVQGRHPVIEQ
+593 IIQGRHPVIEQ
-604 NLEDGE
+604 NLGDGE
-610 MFIPNDIE
+610 MFIPNDIK
-618 LDQDKQQIM
+618 LDQEKQQIM

-679 ISQGESTFMVEMNEA
+679 ISQGESTFMVEMNES

-729 EYLHEHPFKPK
+729 EYLHEHPLKPK

-752 MKDKFERIKNFNVS
+752 MKDKFKRIKNFNVS
-766 VMEGDNNILFLR
+766 VMESDNNILFLR
-778 KLEPEGSEHSFG
+778 KLEPGGSEHSFG

-804 DIANQKLKFLEKSR
+804 DIANHKLKFLEKSR
-818 NISNR
+818 TISNR
-823 KKSLSNKNKEM
+823 KKSLSNKNNEM
-834 QLSFISLDDPLVEE
+834 QLSFISLDDPLFEE
-848 LKQEILKIDID
+848 LKKEFLKIDID
-859 NLKPLEALLVLNKLK
+859 NLKPLEALVILNKLK

>member
-1 MNYISV
+1 
-7 YLIFLMSLDK
+7 MSLDK
-17 KAKLT
+17 KVKLT

-50 FGKDAIKTSK
+50 FGKDAIKASK

-67 KKGAGSMSEI
+67 KKGAGSMSEV

-146 ITFGKKKSGISFMD
+146 ITFGKKKAGVSFMD

-171 SINQINLII
+171 SINQIKLIV

-189 VSKLS
+189 ISKLS
-194 KNEFISNFG
+194 KKDFLSNFG
-203 TDFTTFF
+203 SDFTTFF

-218 ENSYDSLIELF
+218 ENSYDSLKEIF
-229 ETNSLKGFGVEDDDK
+229 ETKTLKGFGVENDDK

-261 NNKLA
+261 HNKLA
-266 HIKSLKKINTENYL
+266 HINSLKRIDTENYL

-291 LNYSTNGGVSLIEV
+291 LNYSTNGGVSLIDV
-305 IDFTITSIG
+305 IDFTTTSIG
-314 SRVLKKW
+314 SRLLKKW
-321 LNFPLKSIEKLKQ
+321 LNFPLKSIKKLKL

-342 LDEKHLTESLIDH
+342 LNEKKLTESLIDH

-362 ERIASKIATAK
+362 ERIASKIATSK

-387 EIQKIKNKF
+387 EIQKIKNRF
-396 EKNSNDLIVKTG
+396 EKNSNNLIVKTG
-408 KKLIECKTIFS
+408 KKLFTCETIFS
-419 KIENTIK
+419 EIEKTIK

-440 EGFSKELDELRA
+440 EGFSKELDELRE

-465 KKELLE
+465 KKELLK

-483 IFGYYFEVRNTHKE
+483 IFGYYFEVRNTHKG

-505 KQTLVNAERYINED
+505 KQTLVNAERYVNED

-533 IQELELSYYSEL
+533 IQELELKYYSKL
-545 LNSLQENLEGI
+545 LNSLQKNLDGI

-574 AASKFNFCK
+574 AASKFKFCK
-583 PVFND
+583 PVFNE
-588 SNNIQ
+588 SNNIE
-593 IVQGRHPVIEQ
+593 IIQGRHPVIEQ
-604 NLEDGE
+604 NLDDGE
-610 MFIPNDIE
+610 LFIPNDIR
-618 LDQDKQQIM
+618 LDQNKQQIM

-650 AQIGSYVP
+650 AQIGSFVP

-679 ISQGESTFMVEMNEA
+679 ISQGESTFMVEMNES

-729 EYLHEHPFKPK
+729 EYLHQHPLKPK

-752 MKDKFERIKNFNVS
+752 MKDEFKRIKNFNVS
-766 VMEGDNNILFLR
+766 VMESDNNILFLR

-818 NISNR
+818 NTSNR
-823 KKSLSNKNKEM
+823 KKSLSKKNNEM
-834 QLSFISLDDPLVEE
+834 QLSFISLDEPLIEE

-859 NLKPLEALLVLNKLK
+859 NLKPLDALVILNKLK

>member
-1 MNYISV
+1 
-7 YLIFLMSLDK
+7 MSLDK
-17 KAKLT
+17 EVKLT

-50 FGKDAIKTSK
+50 FGKDAIKASQ

-146 ITFGKKKSGISFMD
+146 ITFGKKNSGISFMD

-171 SINQINLII
+171 SINEIKLII
-180 EKYDPAEII
+180 EKYEPSEII
-189 VSKLS
+189 ISKLS
-194 KNEFISNFG
+194 KNEFLSNFG
-203 TDFTTFF
+203 ADLTTFF

-218 ENSYDSLIELF
+218 ENSHDSLIELF
-229 ETNSLKGFGVEDDDK
+229 ETKSLKGFGVEDDDK

-261 NNKLA
+261 HNKLA
-266 HIKSLKKINTENYL
+266 HIRSLKKINSENYL

-305 IDFTITSIG
+305 IDFTTTSIG
-314 SRVLKKW
+314 SRLLKKW
-321 LNFPLKSIEKLKQ
+321 LNFPLKSIQKLKL

-342 LDEKHLTESLIDH
+342 LDDMDLKENLIDG

-362 ERIASKIATAK
+362 ERIASKIATLK
-373 VNPRELVSLKKSIG
+373 VNPRELVSLKKSIV
-387 EIQKIKNKF
+387 EIQNIKKIF
-396 EKNSNDLIVKTG
+396 DENSNDLIVKTG
-408 KKLIECKTIFS
+408 KKLVTCNTIFS
-419 KIENTIK
+419 KIDKTIK
-426 EDVPVSVSKGNFIA
+426 EDAPVSISKGNFIA
-440 EGFSKELDELRA
+440 KGFSKELDELRSL
-452 ILKDGK
+452 LKDGK

-497 KVPNEWIR
+497 KVPNEWVR

-533 IQELELSYYSEL
+533 IQELELSYYSQL
-545 LNSLQENLEGI
+545 LNSLQIHLDGI
-556 MVNSILIGKIDC
+556 MVNSNLIGKIDC
-568 FLSFAI
+568 FLSFAL

-583 PVFND
+583 PIFNE
-588 SNNIQ
+588 SNTIK
-593 IVQGRHPVIEQ
+593 IIQGRHPVIEQ
-604 NLEDGE
+604 NLKDGE
-610 MFIPNDIE
+610 IFIPNDIE
-618 LDQDKQQIM
+618 LDQVKQQIM

-672 RVGASDN
+672 RVGANDN

-766 VMEGDNNILFLR
+766 VMESDNNILFLR

-804 DIANQKLKFLEKSR
+804 EIANQKLKFLEKSR
-818 NISNR
+818 NISDR
-823 KKSLSNKNKEM
+823 KKSLSNKKKEM
-834 QLSFISLDDPLVEE
+834 QLSFISPQDPLGEK
-848 LKQEILKIDID
+848 LKQEISKIDID
-859 NLKPLEALLVLNKLK
+859 NLKPLEALLILNKLK
-874 KKLDNG
+874 KKLGKG